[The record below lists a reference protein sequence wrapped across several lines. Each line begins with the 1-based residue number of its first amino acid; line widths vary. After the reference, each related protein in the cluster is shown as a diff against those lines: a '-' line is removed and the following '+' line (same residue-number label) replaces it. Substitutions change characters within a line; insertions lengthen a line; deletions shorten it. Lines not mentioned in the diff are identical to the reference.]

1 VDAIFDPH
9 RPYQHLMKNEGLSG
23 YQSESHFSLNGN
35 VVGNVETLSFQ
46 VHHSP
51 LLECS
56 DGSSRYR
63 PAVRLFPRQCHP
75 TADRFGKH

>member
-1 VDAIFDPH
+1 MRFRSH

-23 YQSESHFSLNGN
+23 YQSETHFSLIGN
-35 VVGNVETLSFQ
+35 VVGNVETLSFE
-46 VHHSP
+46 VHPSP

-63 PAVRLFPRQCHP
+63 PAVRLLPRRCPP
-75 TADRFGKH
+75 TLATG